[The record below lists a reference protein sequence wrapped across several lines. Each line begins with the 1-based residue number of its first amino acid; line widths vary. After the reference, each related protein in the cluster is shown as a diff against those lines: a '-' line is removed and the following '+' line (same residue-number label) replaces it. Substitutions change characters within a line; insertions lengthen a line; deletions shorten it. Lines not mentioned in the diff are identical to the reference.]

1 MTALVEQDAALAQRW
16 HAALDGTCAV
26 LGAAIELER
35 HLATHPHEQV
45 VVLGVSVPLEEATTF
60 AEQQRLLRPWL
71 AVVLVRDVVGTAVLT
86 EALGAGVRSVVA
98 AADVD
103 GLVVAVDRARALA
116 QRSTGVA
123 PAPVVT
129 GPDDK
134 GLVVTLFSVKGGVG
148 KSVVA
153 TNLAAALA
161 DQGRRVCLVDLD
173 VTCGDVAILLGL
185 TPAHTL
191 SDLSR
196 LAGEIDPS
204 GVGSLL
210 TAHSERLSVL
220 AAPIHLGERVPVEP
234 IGDVLRTLSGMFD
247 MVVVDTGGTFD
258 DHALQAL
265 DHCDLLL
272 LVGTPDIPS
281 LKSLKLATGTLDL
294 LDLPRDRWRLVLNRT
309 DPKAGLATSEMETTL
324 GLSALV
330 EIPAHRAV
338 LSSVNRAE
346 VIVRAQPGHAAAKA
360 LRWLAE
366 TTIAVADGRG
376 GEAGP
381 PDSHRA
387 APRRLRRTR
396 KVG

>member
-1 MTALVEQDAALAQRW
+1 MTAVVEQDTALVDLWR
-16 HAALDGTCAV
+16 AALDGTCAL
-26 LGAAIELER
+26 LGTTVELER

-45 VVLGVSVPLEEATTF
+45 VVLGASVALEEATTF

-71 AVVLVRDVVGTAVLT
+71 AVVLVRDEVGTDVLT

-103 GLVVAVDRARALA
+103 DLVGAVARARETA
-116 QRSTGVA
+116 QRSVGVA
-123 PAPVVT
+123 PAPVGV
-129 GPDDK
+129 GADNA

-173 VTCGDVAILLGL
+173 VTCGDVAILLRL
-185 TPAHTL
+185 SPAHTL
-191 SDLSR
+191 ADLSR

-204 GVGSLL
+204 GVESLL
-210 TAHSERLSVL
+210 TVHSERVSVL
-220 AAPIHLGERVPVEP
+220 AAPVHLGERVPVEP
-234 IGDVLRTLSGMFD
+234 VGEVLRTLAGMFD
-247 MVVVDTGGTFD
+247 VVVVDTGGTFD

-265 DHCDLLL
+265 DSCDLLL

-309 DPKAGLATSEMETTL
+309 DSRAGLATSEMEATL

-330 EIPAHRAV
+330 EVPAHRAV

-360 LRWLAE
+360 LRSLAQA
-366 TTIAVADGRG
+366 TAQVADARRG
-376 GEAGP
+376 AAGP
-381 PDSHRA
+381 SDSHRA
-387 APRRLRRTR
+387 APRRLRRTK
-396 KVG
+396 KVS